1 MEPYFLTQ
9 QAKNDT
15 IPSYK
20 KDFPP
25 ITEDQV
31 GNPFSFILFSEKPSV
46 QEGPDGLWS
55 TVIPG
60 RDLDSASSARCVDD
74 LSIADVHGN
83 MVDPSAAASVED
95 QVARLHLARLDPFSA
110 VRLGTGVMRKGDS
123 EVFHN
128 RHRKSGTVRALCKA
142 RTTPDIWIAQ
152 ELHRIVYDPAS

>member
-1 MEPYFLTQ
+1 M
-9 QAKNDT
+9 
-15 IPSYK
+15 
-20 KDFPP
+20 
-25 ITEDQV
+25 
-31 GNPFSFILFSEKPSV
+31 
-46 QEGPDGLWS
+46 
-55 TVIPG
+55 
-60 RDLDSASSARCVDD
+60 DD

-110 VRLGTGVMRKGDS
+110 VRLGTGVMWKGDS

-152 ELHRIVYDPAS
+152 ELHRIVYDPDS

>member
-25 ITEDQV
+25 ITEDQM

-46 QEGPDGLWS
+46 QEGPDGLGS

-60 RDLDSASSARCVDD
+60 RDLDSASPARRMDD
-74 LSIADVHGN
+74 LAIANVHGH
-83 MVDPSAAASVED
+83 VID
-95 QVARLHLARLDPFSA
+95 
-110 VRLGTGVMRKGDS
+110 
-123 EVFHN
+123 
-128 RHRKSGTVRALCKA
+128 RALAVGIKNEVTRA
-142 RTTPDIWIAQ
+142 HLTGFD
-152 ELHRIVYDPAS
+152 

>member
-1 MEPYFLTQ
+1 MPSTPSMSRKEFSYPFLSQFTRSGPVSNYIHD
-9 QAKNDT
+9 AHR
-15 IPSYK
+15 S
-20 KDFPP
+20 
-25 ITEDQV
+25 
-31 GNPFSFILFSEKPSV
+31 SV
-46 QEGPDGLWS
+46 
-55 TVIPG
+55 VPG

-83 MVDPSAAASVED
+83 MVDPSAAASVEN